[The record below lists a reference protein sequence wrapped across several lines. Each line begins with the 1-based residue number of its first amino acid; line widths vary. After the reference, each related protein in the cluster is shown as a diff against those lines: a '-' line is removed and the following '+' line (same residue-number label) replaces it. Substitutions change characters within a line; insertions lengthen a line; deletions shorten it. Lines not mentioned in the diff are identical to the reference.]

1 MHSAVLSLLCPQKGG
16 DKLGYEAEALAIY
29 DTMRYVKPAVGTV
42 CVGSAYGEA
51 ALLLAAG
58 EKVPGSQCVCTE
70 SEDCVELPLPPV
82 ASRALLCLEHHQGL
96 LAGRLLSAKSC
107 TDVAVFDCRASAR
120 RYLALPS

>member
-1 MHSAVLSLLCPQKGG
+1 MSLLCLQKGG

-58 EKVPGSQCVCTE
+58 EKVPATV
-70 SEDCVELPLPPV
+70 
-82 ASRALLCLEHHQGL
+82 LCLPVRGL
-96 LAGRLLSAKSC
+96 CPALAATCK
-107 TDVAVFDCRASAR
+107 AR
-120 RYLALPS
+120 I

>member
-1 MHSAVLSLLCPQKGG
+1 LHHLQKGG

-58 EKVPGSQCVCTE
+58 EKVGSCEQG
-70 SEDCVELPLPPV
+70 ELQAQPEGHDKT
-82 ASRALLCLEHHQGL
+82 RGL
-96 LAGRLLSAKSC
+96 LHVECAGFAGRL
-107 TDVAVFDCRASAR
+107 DNVQV
-120 RYLALPS
+120 

>member
-1 MHSAVLSLLCPQKGG
+1 MRQAVLLLLCPQKGG

-58 EKVPGSQCVCTE
+58 EKVPAAVGCDTSQGNTSGCHSC
-70 SEDCVELPLPPV
+70 
-82 ASRALLCLEHHQGL
+82 LLRQEQSTPTL
-96 LAGRLLSAKSC
+96 LM
-107 TDVAVFDCRASAR
+107 
-120 RYLALPS
+120 

>member
-1 MHSAVLSLLCPQKGG
+1 MYLSGLVLCSAYLFASCSGLASALYLSSPLHEVVLSLLCPQKGG

-58 EKVPGSQCVCTE
+58 EKVPAATCVCNE
-70 SEDCVELPLPPV
+70 SENCVDISPPP
-82 ASRALLCLEHHQGL
+82 A
-96 LAGRLLSAKSC
+96 
-107 TDVAVFDCRASAR
+107 
-120 RYLALPS
+120 